1 MRETLKWVRRLAN
14 LFESCYLRSA
24 KTSLAAV
31 MFLLLTLLTWAD
43 AKTYEPCELA
53 RDLVSKGA
61 SKEEVPTWVCIAKH
75 ESNFNTSAVGRLN
88 GDGSS
93 DHGIFQISDRY
104 WCSPQGWAC
113 NIPCDLLED
122 DDISD
127 DWKCAKRIFRQH
139 KVLSGNG
146 FNAWAVYSSRCSGD
160 TSQYVSGCFD
170 NDSDT
175 KNTVSS
181 STTIVTSTTTSTTAS
196 YEEPERTAE
205 SYSAREGNN
214 AEKVQVLDL
223 EMMEKKGKSLVN
235 RIAPSRKIWKPW
247 TWEIY
252 H

>member
-1 MRETLKWVRRLAN
+1 ML
-14 LFESCYLRSA
+14 
-24 KTSLAAV
+24 
-31 MFLLLTLLTWAD
+31 LLLTLLTWAD
-43 AKTYEPCELA
+43 AKTFEPCELA
-53 RDLVSKGA
+53 RELLHKGA

-75 ESNFNTSAVGRLN
+75 ESNFNTSAVGTLN
-88 GDGSS
+88 GDGSA

-170 NDSDT
+170 TPDSDT
-175 KNTVSS
+175 KNTASSTSTS
-181 STTIVTSTTTSTTAS
+181 STTTTSTSSTTTTSTSTTTTAS
-196 YEEPERTAE
+196 TSPSYEEEPERTAE
-205 SYSAREGNN
+205 SYSAREGNL
-214 AEKVQVLDL
+214 AEKAQVSDL
-223 EMMEKKGKSLVN
+223 VMMLKKGKF
-235 RIAPSRKIWKPW
+235 RKLWKPW
-247 TWEIY
+247 KG
-252 H
+252 

>member
-1 MRETLKWVRRLAN
+1 ML
-14 LFESCYLRSA
+14 
-24 KTSLAAV
+24 
-31 MFLLLTLLTWAD
+31 LLLTLLSWAD

-53 RDLVSKGA
+53 QELMAKGA
-61 SKEEVPTWVCIAKH
+61 AKEEVGTWVCIAKH
-75 ESNFNTSAVGRLN
+75 ESNFNTSAIGRLN
-88 GDGSS
+88 GDGSA

-160 TSQYVSGCFD
+160 NSQYVSGCFD
-170 NDSDT
+170 KETSDTDT
-175 KNTVSS
+175 KNTIG
-181 STTIVTSTTTSTTAS
+181 STTIPSTSTTTTSSTTTAS
-196 YEEPERTAE
+196 YEETEKVAE

-223 EMMEKKGKSLVN
+223 EMMEKKGKSLANSLV
-235 RIAPSRKIWKPW
+235 PSKKVWKPW